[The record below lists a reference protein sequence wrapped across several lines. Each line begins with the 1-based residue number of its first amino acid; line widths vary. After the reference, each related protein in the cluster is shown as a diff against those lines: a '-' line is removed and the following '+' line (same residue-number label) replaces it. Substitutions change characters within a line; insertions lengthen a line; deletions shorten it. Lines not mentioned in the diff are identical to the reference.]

1 MKLFIQIPCFNEE
14 NQLKTTLKDL
24 PKKIPG
30 ISSIKILI
38 IDDGSTDDTINV
50 AKKNNVDYIVSHK
63 INKGLAKA
71 FENGLKSCI
80 ALGADIIVN
89 TDADNQYKGSFIK
102 DIVHP
107 IINENVDICIGA
119 RPINKIKEFSLIKK
133 NLQKIGSYVIR
144 LFSGVYVEDAT
155 SGFRS
160 FSKYAAMNINVVSK
174 FTYTLDTILQ
184 AGRKDLLLKNVPIEV
199 NTTTRKSRLFKS
211 NLEYVKRSLYDI
223 IYITAQLNPLKIFGA
238 LSLISFTIGFFIG
251 FRFLI
256 LVYLVNENHSNG
268 DYIQSL
274 ILCSVFLIFGGLGI
288 LLSLIANQISEDR
301 NFIEKIIYKLE
312 YSSNSLENNYLL
324 KHLIYSKKKNTKI
337 KS

>member
-14 NQLKTTLKDL
+14 DQLKTTLKDL

-38 IDDGSTDDTINV
+38 IDDGSTDDTVNV
-50 AKKNNVDYIVSHK
+50 AKKNNVDYIISHK

-89 TDADNQYKGSFIK
+89 TDADNQYKASFIK
-102 DIVHP
+102 DIVYP
-107 IINENVDICIGA
+107 IIHENVDICIGA
-119 RPINKIKEFSLIKK
+119 RPINKIREFSLIKK
-133 NLQKIGSYVIR
+133 ILQKIGSYAIR
-144 LFSGVYVEDAT
+144 LFSGVHVQDAT

-160 FSKYAAMNINVVSK
+160 FSKHAAMNINIVSK

-184 AGRKDLLLKNVPIEV
+184 SGRKDLLLKNVPIEV
-199 NTTTRKSRLFKS
+199 NTQTRKSRLFKS
-211 NLEYVKRSLYDI
+211 NLEYVKRSLFDI
-223 IYITAQLNPLKIFGA
+223 IYITAQLNPLKIYGT
-238 LSLISFTIGFFIG
+238 LSLISFTIGFLIG
-251 FRFLI
+251 LRFLI
-256 LVYLVNENHSNG
+256 LVYLINENHSSG

-274 ILCSVFLIFGGLGI
+274 ILCSVFLIFGALGM

-301 NFIEKIIYKLE
+301 NFIEKIIHKLD
-312 YSSNSLENNYLL
+312 YSSRPLKNNHLL
-324 KHLIYSKKKNTKI
+324 KHLIYSKEKIKKN